1 MFKPLELF
9 VGLRYTRSKH
19 KNNFIS
25 FISLAS
31 MLGILFGVL
40 VLITVLSVMNG
51 FEKEIQNR
59 ILSMISHVTVSGTDG
74 LLSDWRKEQKRFV
87 GQSSV
92 IGSAPFI
99 QKQVMISA
107 NGVPQGA
114 LIQGILPEEQHKVA
128 KIAEHVIDGDFN
140 SLKPRSYEIAL
151 GYGLAQH
158 LGVLLGDKV
167 TVITSQIRVTP
178 AGMIPRM
185 KRFTVSSIYKVNM
198 AEYDN
203 FTAFIHIR
211 DASKLFKTKDKV
223 TGIRLNLDDS
233 FKAPLLAKQLQTE
246 FGDQYKIEDWG
257 TAHKTLL
264 DVMRTERTVMFF
276 FLFLIVLVAVFNLIS
291 TLVMVVND
299 KQADIAILRTQGM
312 SASQIKR
319 IFMVQGTIIGF
330 IGAVLGTFFGVLL
343 ASNIEVIIAGVESLF
358 NIQLMPP
365 ELFYSD
371 SRIPSD
377 IHPIQVVSIAV
388 LAFVLAILA
397 TLYPAS
403 RAAKVQPAES
413 LRYE

>member
-1 MFKPLELF
+1 M
-9 VGLRYTRSKH
+9 
-19 KNNFIS
+19 
-25 FISLAS
+25 
-31 MLGILFGVL
+31 M
-40 VLITVLSVMNG
+40 
-51 FEKEIQNR
+51 
-59 ILSMISHVTVSGTDG
+59 
-74 LLSDWRKEQKRFV
+74 
-87 GQSSV
+87 
-92 IGSAPFI
+92 
-99 QKQVMISA
+99 
-107 NGVPQGA
+107 
-114 LIQGILPEEQHKVA
+114 
-128 KIAEHVIDGDFN
+128 
-140 SLKPRSYEIAL
+140 
-151 GYGLAQH
+151 
-158 LGVLLGDKV
+158 
-167 TVITSQIRVTP
+167 
-178 AGMIPRM
+178 PRM
-185 KRFTVSSIYKVNM
+185 KRFTVSAIYQVNM

-233 FKAPLLAKQLQTE
+233 FKAPLLATQLQKE

-276 FLFLIVLVAVFNLIS
+276 FLFLIVLVAVFNLVS

-343 ASNIEVIIAGVESLF
+343 ASNIEVIIAGFESLF
-358 NIQLMPP
+358 NLQLMPP

-377 IHPIQVVSIAV
+377 IHPMQVVSIAI

-403 RAAKVQPAES
+403 RASKVQPAES